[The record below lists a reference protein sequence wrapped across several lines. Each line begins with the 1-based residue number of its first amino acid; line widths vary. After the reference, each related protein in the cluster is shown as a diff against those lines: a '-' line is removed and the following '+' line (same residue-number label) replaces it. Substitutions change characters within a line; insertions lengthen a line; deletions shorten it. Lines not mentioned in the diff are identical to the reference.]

1 MQSWLSRLSWP
12 AVVVV
17 GLALA
22 ALVGV
27 VALLPGEARTDVIL
41 GLLTLA
47 GALVAGVGAMPSMVR
62 SARPTAPLTPE
73 QRAEA
78 TRMVS
83 DRYLRSIAPEVD
95 DTRPVRVSSVPPR
108 GER

>member
-1 MQSWLSRLSWP
+1 MQQWLSRLSWP

-62 SARPTAPLTPE
+62 PARPAVREPASASQE
-73 QRAEA
+73 
-78 TRMVS
+78 
-83 DRYLRSIAPEVD
+83 I
-95 DTRPVRVSSVPPR
+95 TRPVRVSSVPPR